1 MHAVAI
7 VQARMASTRLP
18 GKVMADLLGRPVLE
32 RIVDRLRSAE
42 SIDEIVIATTTS
54 TTDDIGVELANDLE
68 TRWYRGDTHD
78 VLSRYVGAAVESS
91 ADVIVRI
98 TGDCPLVDPVVV
110 DLVTT
115 SLRQQKVAIDLACN
129 TVDLTYPVGL
139 SVQAVFRDTLH
150 RIDRMAFLSR
160 DREHVLVFATH
171 TEPTLFR
178 RHSVLAE
185 SDDSDVRLTVDY
197 PADLEVVRTI
207 YEALDLGDRVLPYQD
222 VVQWLRAH
230 PEVGRQNQH
239 LHTWHPSDD

>member
-1 MHAVAI
+1 MHAVVI

-54 TTDDIGVELANDLE
+54 TTDDIVVELANDLE

>member
-54 TTDDIGVELANDLE
+54 TTDDIVVELANDLE

-115 SLRQQKVAIDLACN
+115 SLRSHGISVTGPGACPSIRY
-129 TVDLTYPVGL
+129 THRTYAFP
-139 SVQAVFRDTLH
+139 ATLC
-150 RIDRMAFLSR
+150 
-160 DREHVLVFATH
+160 TC
-171 TEPTLFR
+171 
-178 RHSVLAE
+178 
-185 SDDSDVRLTVDY
+185 
-197 PADLEVVRTI
+197 
-207 YEALDLGDRVLPYQD
+207 
-222 VVQWLRAH
+222 
-230 PEVGRQNQH
+230 
-239 LHTWHPSDD
+239 